1 MFDPNQNIMH
11 WLINY
16 YIVTS
21 KIGANLAI
29 LIKICCE
36 SAMYFQMQTKQT
48 YKKTRV
54 TLKKWLL
61 AILLILI
68 SASTLAYL
76 RPRKTTHIST
86 PKNLDILIGTAR
98 LHIPENLVRDPEQRV
113 SGNLNVINL
122 AVNWPDFSPIV
133 APSNLINIG
142 DMQAQKIFITIE
154 PADETLPPE
163 QRPSSLYSRFLTTDI
178 NDSQNQLVT
187 RVFKAGSPYAGE
199 VLHIAPPNGESFAAR
214 CQLTKA
220 PEARPEH
227 CLWQFRMSKLDVS
240 VRFSE
245 ELLTQWDALSTTTRT
260 VIENIT
266 VKTK

>member
-1 MFDPNQNIMH
+1 
-11 WLINY
+11 
-16 YIVTS
+16 
-21 KIGANLAI
+21 
-29 LIKICCE
+29 
-36 SAMYFQMQTKQT
+36 MQTPLKE
-48 YKKTRV
+48 KKAGMAP
-54 TLKKWLL
+54 KKWLL
-61 AILLILI
+61 VLLLILL
-68 SASTLAYL
+68 SAGTLAYL
-76 RPRKTTHIST
+76 RPKKSLSVSAPKT
-86 PKNLDILIGTAR
+86 LDITVGTAHLR
-98 LHIPENLVRDPEQRV
+98 LPENLVRYPEQRV
-113 SGNLNVINL
+113 SSNLNTVNL

-133 APSNLINIG
+133 APSNLMNVG

-154 PADETLPPE
+154 PAEDTLPPE

-214 CQLTKA
+214 CQITKA

-227 CLWQFRMSKLDVS
+227 CLWQLRMNKLDIS

-245 ELLTQWDALSTTTRT
+245 ELLPEWEALSTTTRL

-266 VKTK
+266 EKNR